1 MESLGNIIDGHKDG
15 NDRGKF
21 QIHEVKEILKL
32 NHYSLWVLVLFSHVW
47 LFVTH
52 EP

>member
-1 MESLGNIIDGHKDG
+1 MESLGHIIDVHRDG

-21 QIHEVKEILKL
+21 QIRDIKELLKL
-32 NHYSLWVLVLFSHVW
+32 NYYSVWVLSLFSHVW